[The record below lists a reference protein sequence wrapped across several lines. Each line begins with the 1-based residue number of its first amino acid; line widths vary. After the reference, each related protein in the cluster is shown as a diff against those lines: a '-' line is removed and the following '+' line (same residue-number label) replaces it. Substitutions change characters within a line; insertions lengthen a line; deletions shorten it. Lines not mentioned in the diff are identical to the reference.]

1 MRACHAGVVSR
12 AGLYPQLSIV
22 SLMFCLH
29 LPVPLGPGLRSALAE
44 PLLSEQAVSLGVSPT
59 TCVALHKGQHC
70 FQQLT
75 LSWRTPTGYRLCL
88 FGDSS
93 GKPLHCTSAALTEFK
108 HEYRSKTAESFVL
121 RQGESGPVVSQISV
135 TTAWVYRT
143 GKRSSS
149 GWRLF

>member
-1 MRACHAGVVSR
+1 MSTCYTKNVRQAGVYSRLSVVSMLLF
-12 AGLYPQLSIV
+12 LY
-22 SLMFCLH
+22 
-29 LPVPLGPGLRSALAE
+29 LPWPLGPGLRSALAE
-44 PLLSEQAVSLGVSPT
+44 PLLSDKDVSLRVTPAS
-59 TCVALHKGQHC
+59 CVALHKGQYC

-93 GKPLHCTSAALTEFK
+93 GQPLHCTSASQTEFQ
-108 HEYRSKTAESFVL
+108 HDYRSQTAESFVL
-121 RQGESGPVVSQISV
+121 RQGESGPVVSQVSV

>member
-1 MRACHAGVVSR
+1 MRASEEEFVGPAGNYLRLFVIS
-12 AGLYPQLSIV
+12 LILS
-22 SLMFCLH
+22 LH
-29 LPVPLGPGLRSALAE
+29 LPFPLGAGLRSALAE
-44 PLLSEQAVSLGVSPT
+44 PLLSEQDVSFRVTPT
-59 TCVALHKGQHC
+59 TCIALHKGQQC

-75 LSWRTPTGYRLCL
+75 LSWRTPVGFRLCL

-93 GKPLHCTSAALTEFK
+93 GQPLHCSSTEVT
-108 HEYRSKTAESFVL
+108 EIQYQYRSQSAESFVL
-121 RQGESGPVVSQISV
+121 REGESGPVVSTVSV